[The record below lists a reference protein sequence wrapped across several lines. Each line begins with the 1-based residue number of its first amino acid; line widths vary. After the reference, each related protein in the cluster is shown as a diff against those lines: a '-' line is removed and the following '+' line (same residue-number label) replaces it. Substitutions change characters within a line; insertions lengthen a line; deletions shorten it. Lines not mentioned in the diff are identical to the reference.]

1 MSDGYPGVVSE
12 FPAISLTVCLEPDN
26 VGRRVG
32 NDAAFHGELTELS
45 MWVYATVDTDIT
57 CWYYVKTCMQAT
69 VVLPRHI

>member
-45 MWVYATVDTDIT
+45 MWVYATIDADIT
-57 CWYYVKTCMQAT
+57 
-69 VVLPRHI
+69 